1 MLGPTVLTR
10 KNCTPVL
17 DAVFSGHLG
26 FVVVACLIA
35 AAAGYLTYKAAR
47 TRWHRPAIHALWAS
61 SGVSVVLLTMWSPG
75 GGVSPASECVINKD
89 VAESFTQTQ
98 GLMNMGMFIP
108 FGLLGV
114 LATRRPA
121 LVLPAGILL
130 SATIEVAQAT
140 VPFLDRMCDTTD
152 LLSNSAGTVIGVALG
167 LLLTLSDRQPPT
179 PENLSGRHL
188 AIGITAVT
196 AALAGAWAL
205 YVTPIV
211 IEWSDSATSAT
222 DDQRRA
228 IEESVQEAFGGH
240 YTVKSTQFVRGGS
253 GTGTVTA
260 ILDSGAETASGSAE
274 LSWPDKE
281 NFNVH
286 VLPSVFETGHSYP
299 ITETTGSVSTPEEA
313 EVIVRTYAEQ
323 FMPWGVQGSELSVH
337 PVENGELGWM
347 ASWRRWDGDILL
359 PMRLDVTIE
368 ADGNLTDLLT
378 RRVDDP
384 ELPEVTVT
392 EEAAW
397 QLLET
402 HFSLEHAAPER
413 HEPVHL
419 AERHE
424 GEWRVH
430 WLMTL
435 EAGTETYY
443 GTVDATTGEVH
454 SDGSYK
460 TPDEDDPEFE
470 YSQP

>member
-1 MLGPTVLTR
+1 M
-10 KNCTPVL
+10 L

-26 FVVVACLIA
+26 FVVVACLIT
-35 AAAGYLTYKAAR
+35 AAAGHLTYWAAR
-47 TRWHRPAIHALWAS
+47 TRGHRPAIHALWAS
-61 SGVSVVLLTMWSPG
+61 SAVSVLLLTMWSPG

-89 VAESFTQTQ
+89 LAESFTQTQ

-121 LVLPAGILL
+121 LVIPAGILL

-140 VPFLDRMCDTTD
+140 VPFLTRTCDTTD

-167 LLLTLSDRQPPT
+167 LLLTPSGRQPRS

-188 AIGITAVT
+188 AMGITAVA

-205 YVTPIV
+205 LVTPIV

-240 YTVKSTQFVRGGS
+240 YAVRSAEFVRGG
-253 GTGTVTA
+253 GGAGTVTA

-281 NFNVH
+281 DFTVH
-286 VLPSVFETGHSYP
+286 VLPGVFEPGHSYP
-299 ITETTGSVSTPEEA
+299 ITKTTEPVATREEA
-313 EVIVRTYAEQ
+313 EAVARAYAKRY
-323 FMPWGVQGSELSVH
+323 MPWGVQGSELIVR
-337 PVENGELGWM
+337 PVEDGHRGWT

-368 ADGNLTDLLT
+368 AGGNLTDLLT

-384 ELPEVTVT
+384 ELPDVTVT

-397 QLLET
+397 QLLEA
-402 HFSLEHAAPER
+402 HFSLEHTAPER

-419 AERHE
+419 AERYE

-435 EAGTETYY
+435 EAGTETFY

-454 SDGSYK
+454 SDGSYE
-460 TPDEDDPEFE
+460 TPDTEEPEFE
-470 YSQP
+470 SLQP